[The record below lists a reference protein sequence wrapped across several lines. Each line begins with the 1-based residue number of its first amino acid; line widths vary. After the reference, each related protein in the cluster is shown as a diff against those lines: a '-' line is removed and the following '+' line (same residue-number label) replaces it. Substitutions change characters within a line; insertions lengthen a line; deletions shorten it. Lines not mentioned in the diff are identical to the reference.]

1 MKGFLENLMQIKE
14 KNKREMDDY
23 VREQNEKYN
32 KLLHV
37 KLDLED
43 ALKSEKQLTE
53 SLKKQLEQMKADY
66 ERKIAGLLGENQ
78 GK

>member
-1 MKGFLENLMQIKE
+1 MSRDYDALQDQMKGFLDNLMQIKE

-53 SLKKQLEQMKADY
+53 TL
-66 ERKIAGLLGENQ
+66 RK
-78 GK
+78 